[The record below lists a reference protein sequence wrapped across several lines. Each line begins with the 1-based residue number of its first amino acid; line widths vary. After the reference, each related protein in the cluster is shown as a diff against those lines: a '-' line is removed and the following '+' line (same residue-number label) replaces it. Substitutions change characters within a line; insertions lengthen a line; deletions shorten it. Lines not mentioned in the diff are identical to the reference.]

1 MPLPPAAYTIGSG
14 QRGIGASHAVE
25 RLRYILQDALVN
37 IRRSGWS
44 GLASI
49 GTIAFSFVIVGI
61 FLIITR
67 NLGALV
73 SEWKEQFQV
82 TVFLEDGITAEQLNL
97 LKKRIQGERAV
108 KAMTY
113 TSKEEALQSFKREL
127 KGKESLL
134 EGLGENP
141 IPASL
146 QLRIHE
152 AYQTPEALRQFTASL
167 ARLEGVEDVLYGQEW
182 VDRLTAAVRMLR
194 LLGLSVGLALGMAS
208 LLIVS
213 NTIRLA
219 VYARAEEIEIMR
231 FVGATKLHI
240 RAPFLLEGMIQ
251 GGLGAGMALL
261 LLFGAYR
268 ATLWQLQLT
277 PGQIFGMGVGSFLD
291 PHWAGAMLLAG
302 AGVGA
307 FGSLISVGRF
317 LRA

>member
-1 MPLPPAAYTIGSG
+1 M
-14 QRGIGASHAVE
+14 E
-25 RLRYILQDALVN
+25 RLRYILQDAVIN
-37 IRRSGWS
+37 IRRSGW
-44 GLASI
+44 GGIASI
-49 GTIAFSFVIVGI
+49 GTIAVSFVIVGI
-61 FLIITR
+61 FLIITG

-73 SEWKEQFQV
+73 AEWKEQFQV
-82 TVFLEDGITAEQLNL
+82 TVFLEDKITAEQLAL
-97 LKKRIQGERAV
+97 VKKRIQSERAV
-108 KAMTY
+108 KGMGY

-127 KGKESLL
+127 RGKESLL

-152 AYQTPEALRQFTASL
+152 AYQTPEALRSLTVSL
-167 ARLEGVEDVLYGQEW
+167 ARLEGVDDVLYGQEW
-182 VDRLTAAVRMLR
+182 VDRLTGAIRLLR

-219 VYARAEEIEIMR
+219 VYARVEEIEIMR
-231 FVGATKLHI
+231 LVGATKMHI
-240 RAPFLLEGMIQ
+240 RAPFLLEGLIQ
-251 GGLGAGMALL
+251 GALGAGLALL

-291 PHWAGAMLLAG
+291 PRWAGAMLVAG
-302 AGVGA
+302 ASVGA
-307 FGSLISVGRF
+307 FGSLISVHRF

>member
-1 MPLPPAAYTIGSG
+1 M
-14 QRGIGASHAVE
+14 E
-25 RLRYILQDALVN
+25 RIRYILQDAVVN
-37 IRRSGWS
+37 IRRSGWG

-49 GTIAFSFVIVGI
+49 GTIAVSFVIVGI
-61 FLIITR
+61 FLIITG
-67 NLGALV
+67 NLGAIV
-73 SEWKEQFQV
+73 AEWKEQFQV
-82 TVFLEDGITAEQLNL
+82 TVFLEDTITAEQMAL
-97 LKKRIQGERAV
+97 LRKRIQGEPAV
-108 KAMTY
+108 KAVTY

-127 KGKESLL
+127 RGKESLL

-146 QLRIHE
+146 QLKIHE
-152 AYQTPEALRQFTASL
+152 AYQTPEGLRQFTAFLS
-167 ARLEGVEDVLYGQEW
+167 RLEGVEDVMYGQEW
-182 VDRLTAAVRMLR
+182 VDRLNSVIRMLR

-219 VYARAEEIEIMR
+219 VYARGEEIEIMR
-231 FVGATKLHI
+231 LVGATKLHI

-251 GGLGAGMALL
+251 GGLGAGLALL

-277 PGQIFGMGVGSFLD
+277 PGQIFGIGVGSFLD
-291 PHWAGAMLLAG
+291 PRWAGAMFLAG

>member
-1 MPLPPAAYTIGSG
+1 M
-14 QRGIGASHAVE
+14 E

-37 IRRSGWS
+37 IRRSGWG

-49 GTIAFSFVIVGI
+49 GTIGVSFVIVGI
-61 FLIITR
+61 FLIITG
-67 NLGALV
+67 NLSALV
-73 SEWKEQFQV
+73 GEWKEQFQV
-82 TVFLEDGITAEQLNL
+82 TVFLEDGITAEQLAL
-97 LKKRIQGERAV
+97 LKRRIQTERAV
-108 KAMTY
+108 KGMTY
-113 TSKEEALQSFKREL
+113 TSKEEALQAFKREL
-127 KGKESLL
+127 RGKESLL

-152 AYQTPEALRQFTASL
+152 AHQTPEALRQLTAFLS
-167 ARLEGVEDVLYGQEW
+167 RLEGVEDVHYGQEW
-182 VDRLTAAVRMLR
+182 VDRLTAAIRMLR
-194 LLGLSVGLALGMAS
+194 LLGVSVGMALGTAS

-219 VYARAEEIEIMR
+219 VYSRAEEIEIMR
-231 FVGATKLHI
+231 LVGATKLHI

-251 GGLGAGMALL
+251 GGLGAGLALL
-261 LLFGAYR
+261 LLFGGYR

-291 PHWAGAMLLAG
+291 PRWAGAMLLAG
-302 AGVGA
+302 ASVGA

>member
-1 MPLPPAAYTIGSG
+1 MD
-14 QRGIGASHAVE
+14 

-37 IRRSGWS
+37 IRRSGW
-44 GLASI
+44 GGIASI
-49 GTIAFSFVIVGI
+49 GTIVVSFVIVGI
-61 FLIITR
+61 FLIITG

-73 SEWKEQFQV
+73 AEWKDQFQV
-82 TVFLEDGITAEQLNL
+82 TVFLEDGISAEQLAL
-97 LKKRIQGERAV
+97 VKKRIQSERAV
-108 KAMTY
+108 KGIGY

-127 KGKESLL
+127 RGKESLL

-141 IPASL
+141 IPASF
-146 QLRIHE
+146 QLRVHE
-152 AYQTPEALRQFTASL
+152 AYQTPEALRQLTASL
-167 ARLEGVEDVLYGQEW
+167 ARLEGVDDVLYGQEW
-182 VDRLTAAVRMLR
+182 VDRLTAAIRMLR

-219 VYARAEEIEIMR
+219 VYARVEEIEIMR
-231 FVGATKLHI
+231 LVGATKLHV
-240 RAPFLLEGMIQ
+240 RAPFLLEGLIQ
-251 GGLGAGMALL
+251 GALGAGLALG

-277 PGQIFGMGVGSFLD
+277 PGQIFGVGVGSFLD

-302 AGVGA
+302 ASVGA
-307 FGSLISVGRF
+307 FGSLISVHRF

>member
-1 MPLPPAAYTIGSG
+1 M
-14 QRGIGASHAVE
+14 E

-37 IRRSGWS
+37 IRRSGW
-44 GLASI
+44 GGIASI
-49 GTIAFSFVIVGI
+49 GTIAVSFVIVGI
-61 FLIITR
+61 FLIITG

-73 SEWKEQFQV
+73 AEWKEQFQV
-82 TVFLEDGITAEQLNL
+82 TVFLEDGISAEQLAL
-97 LKKRIQGERAV
+97 VKKRIQSERAV
-108 KAMTY
+108 KGIGY
-113 TSKEEALQSFKREL
+113 TSKEEALQSFKRDL
-127 KGKESLL
+127 RGKESLL

-141 IPASL
+141 IPASF

-152 AYQTPEALRQFTASL
+152 AYQTPEALRQLTASL
-167 ARLEGVEDVLYGQEW
+167 ARLEGVDDVLYGQEW
-182 VDRLTAAVRMLR
+182 VDRLTAAIRMLR

-219 VYARAEEIEIMR
+219 VYARVEEIEIMR
-231 FVGATKLHI
+231 LVGATKLHV
-240 RAPFLLEGMIQ
+240 RAPFLLEGLIQ
-251 GGLGAGMALL
+251 GALGAGLALG

-277 PGQIFGMGVGSFLD
+277 PGQMFGVGVGSFLD

-302 AGVGA
+302 ASVGA
-307 FGSLISVGRF
+307 FGSLISVHRF

>member
-1 MPLPPAAYTIGSG
+1 MD
-14 QRGIGASHAVE
+14 

-37 IRRSGWS
+37 VRRGGWG

-49 GTIAFSFVIVGI
+49 GTIAVAFIIVGI
-61 FLIITR
+61 FLIITG
-67 NLGALV
+67 NLSALV
-73 SEWKEQFQV
+73 AEWKEQFQV
-82 TVFLEDGITAEQLNL
+82 TVFLEDGISAEQLAL
-97 LKKRIQGERAV
+97 LRKRIQSEPPV
-108 KAMTY
+108 KGMTY
-113 TSKEEALQSFKREL
+113 TSKEEALQAFKREL
-127 KGKESLL
+127 RGKESLL

-152 AYQTPEALRQFTASL
+152 AHQTPEALRQFTAFL
-167 ARLEGVEDVLYGQEW
+167 GRLEGVEDILYGQEW
-182 VDRLTAAVRMLR
+182 VDRLTAVIRMLR

-219 VYARAEEIEIMR
+219 VYSRAEEIEIMR
-231 FVGATKLHI
+231 LVGATKLHI

-251 GGLGAGMALL
+251 GGLGAALALL

-277 PGQIFGMGVGSFLD
+277 PGQIFGIGVGSFLD
-291 PHWAGAMLLAG
+291 PRWAGAMLVAG

>member
-1 MPLPPAAYTIGSG
+1 MD
-14 QRGIGASHAVE
+14 
-25 RLRYILQDALVN
+25 RLRYIIEDALTN
-37 IRRSGWS
+37 LRRSGW
-44 GLASI
+44 GGIASI
-49 GTIAFSFVIVGI
+49 ATIAVSFVIVGI
-61 FLIITR
+61 FFIITG

-73 SEWKEQFQV
+73 AEWKEQFQV
-82 TVFLEDGITAEQLNL
+82 TVFLEDGITAEQLGL
-97 LKKRIQGERAV
+97 LRKRIQNEAAV
-108 KAMTY
+108 KGVTY
-113 TSKEEALQSFKREL
+113 TSKAEALQQFKREL
-127 KGKESLL
+127 TGKESLL

-152 AYQTPEALRQFTASL
+152 SYQTPDALKQFTTSL

-182 VDRLTAAVRMLR
+182 VDRVSAAVRMLR
-194 LLGLSVGLALGMAS
+194 LLGMSVGLALALAS

-213 NTIRLA
+213 NTIRLT
-219 VYARAEEIEIMR
+219 VYARSEEIEIMR
-231 FVGATKLHI
+231 LVGASRLHV

-251 GGLGAGMALL
+251 GSLGAGLALL

-277 PGQIFGMGVGSFLD
+277 PGQVFGIGVGSFLE
-291 PHWAGAMLLAG
+291 PQVAAAMVLAG

-317 LRA
+317 LRT

>member
-1 MPLPPAAYTIGSG
+1 M
-14 QRGIGASHAVE
+14 E
-25 RLRYILQDALVN
+25 RIQYILQDALVN

-44 GLASI
+44 GLACI
-49 GTIAFSFVIVGI
+49 GTIAVSFVIVGI

-73 SEWKEQFQV
+73 AEWKEQFQV
-82 TVFLEDGITAEQLNL
+82 TVFLEDGITGEQLAL
-97 LKKRIQGERAV
+97 LAKRIQGERAV

-113 TSKEEALQSFKREL
+113 ITKEEALESFKREL
-127 KGKESLL
+127 KGQEALL

-146 QLRIHE
+146 QLRIYE
-152 AYQTPEALRQFTASL
+152 AYQNPDALRQLTAFL

-194 LLGLSVGLALGMAS
+194 LLGLSVGLALGLAS

-231 FVGATKLHI
+231 LVGATKLHI

-251 GGLGAGMALL
+251 GGLGAGLALV

-291 PHWAGAMLLAG
+291 PRWVASMVLAG
-302 AGVGA
+302 ASVGA

>member
-1 MPLPPAAYTIGSG
+1 M
-14 QRGIGASHAVE
+14 E
-25 RLRYILQDALVN
+25 RLRYILQDSVVN
-37 IRRSGWS
+37 IRRSGWG

-49 GTIAFSFVIVGI
+49 GTIAVSFVIVGI
-61 FLIITR
+61 FLIITG
-67 NLGALV
+67 NLGAMV
-73 SEWKEQFQV
+73 AEWKEQFQV
-82 TVFLEDGITAEQLNL
+82 TVFLEDGITAEQLAL
-97 LKKRIQGERAV
+97 LKKRIQGEPAV
-108 KAMTY
+108 KGLTY

-127 KGKESLL
+127 RGKESLL

-146 QLRIHE
+146 QLKIHQ
-152 AYQTPEALRQFTASL
+152 AYQTPEALRQFTAFL
-167 ARLEGVEDVLYGQEW
+167 GRQDGVEDVMYGQEW
-182 VDRLTAAVRMLR
+182 VDRLNNAIRMLR

-231 FVGATKLHI
+231 LVGATKLHI
-240 RAPFLLEGMIQ
+240 RAPFLLEGLIQ
-251 GGLGAGMALL
+251 GALGAGLALL
-261 LLFGAYR
+261 LLFGAYQ

-277 PGQIFGMGVGSFLD
+277 PGQIFGIGVGSFLD
-291 PHWAGAMLLAG
+291 PRWAGAMLLAG
-302 AGVGA
+302 ASVGA

>member
-1 MPLPPAAYTIGSG
+1 M
-14 QRGIGASHAVE
+14 E
-25 RLRYILQDALVN
+25 RLRYILQDSLVN
-37 IRRSGWS
+37 IRRSGWG

-49 GTIAFSFVIVGI
+49 GTIAVSFVIVGI
-61 FLIITR
+61 FLIITH

-82 TVFLEDGITAEQLNL
+82 TVFLEDGITTEQLAL
-97 LKKRIQGERAV
+97 LRKRIQSESAV

-127 KGKESLL
+127 RGKESLL

-146 QLRIHE
+146 QLRVHE

-167 ARLEGVEDVLYGQEW
+167 TRLEGVEDVLYGQEW
-182 VDRLTAAVRMLR
+182 VDRLSAAVRMLR
-194 LLGLSVGLALGMAS
+194 LLGLTVGLALGLAS

-219 VYARAEEIEIMR
+219 VYARAEEIEVMR
-231 FVGATKLHI
+231 LVGATKMHI
-240 RAPFLLEGMIQ
+240 RAPFLLEGLIQ
-251 GGLGAGMALL
+251 GFLGAALAVL
-261 LLFGAYR
+261 LLFGVYR
-268 ATLWQLQLT
+268 ATVWQLQLT
-277 PGQIFGMGVGSFLD
+277 PGQIFGVGVGSFLD
-291 PHWAGAMLLAG
+291 PRWAGALLLAG
-302 AGVGA
+302 ASVGA